1 MKRRIATL
9 VLMAAWCSLGKE
21 SWLPEASAQAP
32 GTSAEPARRGKN
44 MHDPLPIRQ
53 WDTKSIEALGT
64 IVSTRHD
71 AASNQ
76 VVWVIQTE
84 KFVHPGQI
92 TPIIR
97 DDEGSRLATGP
108 DLEFTLLP
116 RKKGDTME
124 RVQVIL
130 KLPGKEVMK
139 EAWQIRLF
147 KVIKPN
153 YQDDNYRN

>member
-9 VLMAAWCSLGKE
+9 VLMVAWCCLGKE
-21 SWLPEASAQAP
+21 CWLPEASAQASR
-32 GTSAEPARRGKN
+32 TSGEPARPGKN

-53 WDTKSIEALGT
+53 WDTKSLQALGT
-64 IVSTRHD
+64 IESTRHD
-71 AASNQ
+71 TANNQ
-76 VVWVIQTE
+76 VVWVIQTK
-84 KFVHPGQI
+84 KFVHPGKI

-97 DDEGSRLATGP
+97 DDEGSWLATCP
-108 DLEFTLLP
+108 DLEFTVLP

-124 RVQVIL
+124 RVQVVL

-147 KVIKPN
+147 KVIQPN
-153 YQDDNYRN
+153 YQDFNYRD